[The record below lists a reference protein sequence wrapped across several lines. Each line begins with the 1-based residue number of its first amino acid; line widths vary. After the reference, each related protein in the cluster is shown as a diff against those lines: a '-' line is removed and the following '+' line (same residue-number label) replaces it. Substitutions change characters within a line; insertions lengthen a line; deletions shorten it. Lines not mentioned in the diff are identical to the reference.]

1 MAARVEHQGRVP
13 RTWPRPGSGRWLGFV
28 VLLAGAVW
36 LSLLAAAVVAE
47 PAPVRVVAPGGGP
60 GVMNAPTDIR
70 LMTYNIRWGKGADGR
85 VDLARV
91 ASVLRE
97 ASPDIA
103 VLNEVDVNR
112 RRSGYIDQPAV
123 LMRAAGYPYGAFVPS
138 FRGPNALG
146 GVSEYGN
153 MIVSRFPI
161 EGVSRVSLPGP
172 RLSEPRSLLV
182 ADVRVGPLLL
192 TVMGTHLGLRRE
204 ERLEQVARILE
215 VAAARSGPMVLLGD
229 FNARP
234 DGPEIARLTGEGA
247 REPLWFDAHRVAGE
261 GEGNTFPSSDPV
273 ARIDYVFVSRDLAPY
288 VVAGRPWPSVA
299 SDHLPV
305 TAVLRYPGP
314 AVPGPEQR

>member
-1 MAARVEHQGRVP
+1 MGARIERQGAGPRASRRV
-13 RTWPRPGSGRWLGFV
+13 RPGRWLGFV
-28 VLLAGAVW
+28 LVLAGAAW
-36 LSLLAAAVVAE
+36 LAFLAAAVVAE
-47 PAPVRVVAPGGGP
+47 PAAVRVVAPTGGSP
-60 GVMNAPTDIR
+60 DATESPAEIR
-70 LMTYNIRWGKGADGR
+70 LMTYNIRWGKGADGQ

-91 ASVLRE
+91 VSVLRE

-112 RRSGYIDQPAV
+112 RRSGYTDQPAV

-138 FRGPNALG
+138 LRGPNALG

-153 MIVSRFPI
+153 MILSRFPI
-161 EGVSRVSLPGP
+161 EGVYRVPLPGT
-172 RLSEPRSLLV
+172 RLAEPRTLLV
-182 ADVRVGPLLL
+182 ADVRVGSLLL

-215 VAAARSGPMVLLGD
+215 VTAARPGSRVLLGD

-234 DGPEIARLTGEGA
+234 DGPEIARLTGAGA
-247 REPLWFDAHRVAGE
+247 QEPLWIDAHRLIGA

-288 VVAGRPWPSVA
+288 VVAGRLWPSIA

-305 TAVLRYPGP
+305 TVVLRYPGP
-314 AVPGPEQR
+314 AVPGPVR